1 MSFAIK
7 IALLALLLPVSVA
20 RAEQNSLES
29 LVGTEIPAFP
39 VQYAIGW
46 VFDKRWHSPAEKSA

>member
-7 IALLALLLPVSVA
+7 VALLALLLPVSLA

-29 LVGTEIPAFP
+29 LVGTEIP
-39 VQYAIGW
+39 
-46 VFDKRWHSPAEKSA
+46 VFQCNGRWLSDKRWRGPAEKTP